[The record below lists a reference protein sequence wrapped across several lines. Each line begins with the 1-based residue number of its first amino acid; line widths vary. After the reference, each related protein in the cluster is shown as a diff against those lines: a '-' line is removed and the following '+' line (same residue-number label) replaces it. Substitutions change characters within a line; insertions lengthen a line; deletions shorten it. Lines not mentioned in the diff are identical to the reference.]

1 MSACPHPDE
10 TLTLFATGALEPEEA
25 ARVRAHLESCATC
38 RSEVEACHAVLGL
51 AALPPPSPREQ
62 TVLAALPRTTVGAWR
77 KSQVHLASR
86 LRTTGAL
93 LAAAAVVLLALGPV
107 VLHRVTPLV
116 PRTPLVEPSAS
127 PSEESAS
134 ELEQWA
140 LTDPLSDVLEAS
152 DVDLEDL
159 EADETLA
166 DLEAEDFLSIPNPG
180 ESL

>member
-1 MSACPHPDE
+1 MRTA
-10 TLTLFATGALEPEEA
+10 GALM
-25 ARVRAHLESCATC
+25 
-38 RSEVEACHAVLGL
+38 
-51 AALPPPSPREQ
+51 
-62 TVLAALPRTTVGAWR
+62 
-77 KSQVHLASR
+77 
-86 LRTTGAL
+86 
-93 LAAAAVVLLALGPV
+93 AAAAVVLLALGPV

-116 PRTPLVEPSAS
+116 PRTPAVEPSDS

-152 DVDLEDL
+152 DVDPEDL